1 MQRVAFVFI
10 FISGIASLGSC
21 AQEPAICGSPSHQI
35 WTDLLTTH
43 VGSDG
48 WVSYQGF
55 IADSV
60 KLNQYLKIL
69 SKCAPNA
76 NWTEGER
83 LAFWI
88 NAYNAFTIK
97 LIVDHYPVS
106 SIKDIKKGI
115 PFINSVWDI
124 DFFKIGGRE
133 MDLNEIEHSIL
144 RKEFDEPRIHFAIVC
159 ASKSCPKLRNEA
171 YTAKSLDQQLEEQT
185 VDFINSDRNLLGG
198 EKIKLSLIFNWFKKD
213 FTKHRTL
220 KEFLK
225 LYAKGGVNEKAKIKY
240 LEYDWSLN
248 GK

>member
-1 MQRVAFVFI
+1 MQRLIFVFI
-10 FISGIASLGSC
+10 FITGIASLSSC
-21 AQEPAICGSPSHQI
+21 AQEPTTCESPSHQV
-35 WTDLLTTH
+35 WTDLLASH
-43 VGSDG
+43 VTSDG
-48 WVSYQGF
+48 WVSYQGL

-60 KLNQYLKIL
+60 KFNQYLNTL
-69 SKCAPNA
+69 SNCAPNT
-76 NWTEGER
+76 NWTDVER

-97 LIVDHYPVS
+97 LIIDHYPVS
-106 SIKDIKKGI
+106 SIKDIKTGI

-124 DFFKIGGRE
+124 DFFKIGGKE

-144 RKEFDEPRIHFAIVC
+144 RMEFNEPRIHFAIVC

-171 YTAKSLDQQLEEQT
+171 YTAQNIEVQLDEQA
-185 VDFINSDRNLLGG
+185 VDFINSEKNFLGG
-198 EKIKLSLIFNWFKKD
+198 EEIKLSLIFSWFKKD
-213 FTKHRTL
+213 FTKDRTL

-225 LYAKGGVNEKAKIKY
+225 LYAKGSVNEKAKIKY